1 MKSKFDYMSISER
14 TLPLQGFR
22 VLLMLGIVCLHV
34 YQYPVFGSGR
44 ELVSFFF
51 VISGFLYRDKL
62 PWNAYLLKKAIS
74 VFPVY
79 WIVLFLSEVICYLR
93 GGNNLTWDIIPH
105 VLLLQSWVPDLWF
118 SFAYVGVAWFV
129 SSLMFCY
136 VVSHL
141 VYRYVS
147 RVSTR
152 NCLLGILILSFFVCY
167 TDECRVDFYNQRYAF
182 VEWFTYVN
190 PVFCML
196 EYMMGMLLWNVVKN
210 AQYVHLKVKHEP
222 LALIL
227 LAIYFYCIYENG
239 GAKLSMAHVCM
250 IGLVYK
256 FGSRIFNGLFANK
269 YIVWLSSYVMFV
281 YMSHQSLTINCF
293 RSRIESNVVLVVL
306 CFLLG
311 ILFGMFYN
319 RFVSP
324 KMKRL
329 CGKNRK
335 DSICKLGK
343 IADRIVEIL

>member
-1 MKSKFDYMSISER
+1 MTSKFDNMSITER
-14 TLPLQGFR
+14 TLPLQGLR

-34 YQYPVFGSGR
+34 YQHPVFGSGR

-62 PWNAYLLKKAIS
+62 PWKAYLKKKAIS
-74 VFPVY
+74 VYPIF

-93 GGNNLTWDIIPH
+93 GGNNLTWGIIPH
-105 VLLLQSWVPDLWF
+105 VLLLQSWVPDVWF
-118 SFAYVGVAWFV
+118 SFDYVGVAWFV

-136 VVSHL
+136 VVSPL

-152 NCLLGILILSFFVCY
+152 NSLFGILILSIFVCY
-167 TDECRVDFYNQRYAF
+167 TDECRVDINDQQFAFIEWLTYA
-182 VEWFTYVN
+182 N

-269 YIVWLSSYVMFV
+269 YVVWLSSYVMFV

-293 RSRIESNVVLVVL
+293 RSRIDSNVVLVVL

-329 CGKNRK
+329 CGK
-335 DSICKLGK
+335 KL
-343 IADRIVEIL
+343 

>member
-1 MKSKFDYMSISER
+1 M
-14 TLPLQGFR
+14 
-22 VLLMLGIVCLHV
+22 
-34 YQYPVFGSGR
+34 
-44 ELVSFFF
+44 
-51 VISGFLYRDKL
+51 
-62 PWNAYLLKKAIS
+62 
-74 VFPVY
+74 
-79 WIVLFLSEVICYLR
+79 
-93 GGNNLTWDIIPH
+93 
-105 VLLLQSWVPDLWF
+105 
-118 SFAYVGVAWFV
+118 
-129 SSLMFCY
+129 
-136 VVSHL
+136 
-141 VYRYVS
+141 
-147 RVSTR
+147 
-152 NCLLGILILSFFVCY
+152 
-167 TDECRVDFYNQRYAF
+167 
-182 VEWFTYVN
+182 
-190 PVFCML
+190 
-196 EYMMGMLLWNVVKN
+196 
-210 AQYVHLKVKHEP
+210 
-222 LALIL
+222 
-227 LAIYFYCIYENG
+227 G

-293 RSRIESNVVLVVL
+293 RSRIDSNVVLVVL